1 MYVENIIWEIEKK
14 IKMLNKTI
22 KDFLS
27 NKHSKWTINAF
38 DSFEQY
44 LFKRFAKY
52 YISNG
57 KNDFEKV
64 VEMFSDLDEYSPLDN
79 NEDMEKIS
87 FDLGRYTYKYINLLD
102 HYFSITPFSVFV
114 KEYKQG
120 HLIYL
125 IIKIRIKELLL
136 NNKELIK
143 DYIEWNQKS
152 SNVLESDK

>member
-1 MYVENIIWEIEKK
+1 
-14 IKMLNKTI
+14 MLNKSI

-27 NKHSKWTINAF
+27 RNNSKWTINAF

-44 LFKRFAKY
+44 LLERFTKY
-52 YISNG
+52 YINNG
-57 KNDFEKV
+57 KNGLE
-64 VEMFSDLDEYSPLDN
+64 EAINMFSDLDEYSPLDN

-87 FDLGRYTYKYINLLD
+87 LDLGTYTYKYINLLD
-102 HYFSITPFSVFV
+102 HYLSITPLSVFM

-125 IIKIRIKELLL
+125 IIKIRINELLL

-143 DYIEWNQKS
+143 EYIKWNQKS
-152 SNVLESDK
+152 SNDLESDK

>member
-1 MYVENIIWEIEKK
+1 
-14 IKMLNKTI
+14 MLNKSI

-27 NKHSKWTINAF
+27 NKNSKWNINAF

-44 LFKRFAKY
+44 LLERFAKY
-52 YISNG
+52 YFAEKI
-57 KNDFEKV
+57 DFEEAV
-64 VEMFSDLDEYSPLDN
+64 NMFSDLDEYSPLDT

-87 FDLGRYTYKYINLLD
+87 SDLGRYTYKYINLLD
-102 HYFSITPFSVFV
+102 HYFSITPFSVFM

-143 DYIEWNQKS
+143 DYIQWNQKS
-152 SNVLESDK
+152 TNDLESDK